1 MKKEY
6 KKPKKRYGKVK
17 NREKN
22 KLILMGYIFQKIYW
36 QNLLTTNLQIL
47 LLKSGK
53 ELVSLN

>member
-36 QNLLTTNLQIL
+36 QNLLTTNLQVL